1 MIQIF
6 SLIQCTGNQ
15 RVSFL
20 LKEIKKHKL
29 SGDCFDQRVGKT
41 VLCQ

>member
-6 SLIQCTGNQ
+6 SLIQCTVNQ

-20 LKEIKKHKL
+20 LKEIKKLKL
-29 SGDCFDQRVGKT
+29 SEDYFDQRVGKT
-41 VLCQ
+41 VLFQ